1 MQEIIDYL
9 AILPPQTFNIQQM
22 GFLAS
27 SNAIGD
33 TKEIK
38 RKSPKLAFL
47 LKTITNI

>member
-27 SNAIGD
+27 SNAFGGHKGN
-33 TKEIK
+33 KEIIN
-38 RKSPKLAFL
+38 LAFL
-47 LKTITNI
+47 LKTKTNI

>member
-27 SNAIGD
+27 SNAFGGHKGN
-33 TKEIK
+33 KEK
-38 RKSPKLAFL
+38 KSKFSLFV
-47 LKTITNI
+47 KN